1 MTYSTFTEL
10 YNQLQILFQEKE
22 YPSAIRLATEGLEQ
36 FPDRRPVLD
45 YWRITL
51 TARNGD
57 DAGALAVF
65 KDALDHG
72 SWFSE
77 ILLRRSPSLETI
89 REDPQFEAL
98 LLRNQQIAETD
109 QEAHF
114 PYYILRPEGKCRS
127 GGTPCPLLIGL
138 HTSGGVVQ
146 SSIDF
151 WKPAASLGWL
161 VAAPQSSQ
169 ALMKG
174 AHIWDDREITEQE
187 IKKDYASLIEHYTIN
202 PWQTILAG
210 HSSGAETAIWLTL
223 KGSLEVNSFLAIG
236 PTGPFIDDLEEWKDL
251 LTENNRS
258 RLRGYIITGELDEI
272 ISHDQTATLVE
283 MLNQA
288 GVETDLEIVSGAEH
302 DYVPDYE
309 PAIRRG
315 LNFLTG

>member
-1 MTYSTFTEL
+1 MTYTTFTEL
-10 YNQLQILFQEKE
+10 YHQLQLLFQEKE
-22 YPSAIRLATEGLEQ
+22 YPTAIELATEGLAQ

-57 DAGALAVF
+57 TGQALAIF

-72 SWFSE
+72 SWFSD
-77 ILLRRSPSLETI
+77 ILLRRSPSLKPLQ
-89 REDPQFEAL
+89 EDPQFEAL
-98 LLRNQQIAETD
+98 LIRNQEIAETD
-109 QEAHF
+109 QEAQF
-114 PYYILRPEGKCRS
+114 PYYVLRREGKCRS
-127 GGTPCPLLIGL
+127 GGAPCPLLIGL

-174 AHIWDDREITEQE
+174 AHVWDDREISEQE
-187 IKKDYASLIEHYTIN
+187 IKQDYASLIEHYAIN

-210 HSSGAETAIWLTL
+210 HSSGGETAIWLTL
-223 KGSLEVNSFLAIG
+223 KGSLENKYFLAIG
-236 PTGPFIDDLEEWKDL
+236 PAGPFIDNLTEWENL
-251 LTENNRS
+251 LTENMPIG
-258 RLRGYIITGELDEI
+258 LRGYIITGELDDI
-272 ISHDQTATLVE
+272 ISHEQIAALVE

-309 PAIRRG
+309 AAIRRG
-315 LNFLTG
+315 LNFLVG